1 MESENRRRSLA
12 RTLRGRRRAR
22 RELAMRAHPAGVRG
36 MRARS
41 LAHPSGIDHVM
52 IEAEIL
58 QPWRR
63 RRDTLR
69 VGTPRALLVRPMIE
83 IAAPRLR
90 VRRDDNS
97 FAETCE
103 FLRLGA
109 IFSLQPANIFPC

>member
-1 MESENRRRSLA
+1 
-12 RTLRGRRRAR
+12 
-22 RELAMRAHPAGVRG
+22 
-36 MRARS
+36 
-41 LAHPSGIDHVM
+41 M
-52 IEAEIL
+52 IEAETL

-69 VGTPRALLVRPMIE
+69 VGTPRALYQPRSLASLRPPLVRPMIE